1 MVRIRNPDDLDP
13 LRRSAPAPFPLG
25 ALVANSLVEY
35 VGSVHET
42 DSSPPPDPDDWFA
55 ESPWASP
62 RTATVT
68 DDVEPIAR
76 RRRPLSDLTFTLRTL
91 LVAAGVVLALIV
103 VLGLAIGGVFSS
115 SGHPRTTPPASP
127 TPRTSTPTTTP
138 TTTAARSPSIPAPT
152 STLKPGDTGAQ
163 VKLLQRA
170 LAQLGEKPGSVD
182 GDYGP
187 STVAAVKRFQ
197 QSSKLTED
205 GVVGPATL
213 RALKRALATN
223 STG

>member
-13 LRRSAPAPFPLG
+13 LRRSAPAPFSAG

-42 DSSPPPDPDDWFA
+42 DSPPPEDPDDWFA
-55 ESPWASP
+55 ESPWAST
-62 RTATVT
+62 RAASAGY
-68 DDVEPIAR
+68 DVEPSER

-91 LVAAGVVLALIV
+91 LLAATVVLALVV

-115 SGHPRTTPPASP
+115 SGHPRTTPPAA
-127 TPRTSTPTTTP
+127 TPRTSTPATTTP
-138 TTTAARSPSIPAPT
+138 TTTAARPPSARAPT

-170 LAQLGEKPGSVD
+170 LARLGYKPGAVD

-197 QSSKLTED
+197 AASKLTED

-213 RALKRALATN
+213 RALKRALIAT
-223 STG
+223 G